1 MNLRKMAG
9 IRSVFICSLFL
20 LNPPLSASSKILT
33 LSFVGGSHY
42 LLMSEMSRVLH
53 ESGHEVTMFVQSGN
67 IMISGV
73 GEQDCKLAS
82 SYKIMTWSSG
92 EEFETAFKELF
103 AELEITFIEGRSDL
117 SSFLKLMVHF
127 ASQCNILLNQSHI
140 FDSLRAEKYDIVVVD
155 SFNPCCFLFVEKLGL
170 PFVSFFPSI
179 FADAPKMGIPSPL
192 SYVPVYQSRL
202 TDRMDFWERMKNAF
216 MYVTSKIVDHQVHK
230 IFDRVLED
238 QFEEGARPVFSEL
251 YQKTELWIYNTDF
264 SIEFAR
270 PLLPN
275 TIYIGGILARPAK
288 PVSQELEEF
297 IATSGDAG
305 FIIVTLGSMVSSVR
319 RSQLLEEMNAGFA
332 VMPQK
337 VIWRYQ
343 QSKWPTELKL
353 APNAKI
359 YDWLPQNDLL
369 GHPKVRLMVTHGGMN
384 SLMESIYHGV
394 PVLGIPLFG
403 DQFDNMVRAMA
414 KKIGIAISADQLTM
428 KRLTTSMKKLIEDPS
443 YKLAAAA
450 QSKIHR
456 SESLPPDQKLVRWIE
471 HIIASKGGAHLRP
484 YSSQQPW
491 YQQYLL
497 DVIAF
502 LFTSVSVV
510 IYICV
515 KLLRTVLSKL
525 LRQNKL
531 KKP

>member
-1 MNLRKMAG
+1 MAG
-9 IRSVFICSLFL
+9 IGSVIFCFLFFLKPL
-20 LNPPLSASSKILT
+20 LSESSKILT
-33 LSFVGGSHY
+33 LSFVGGSHH
-42 LLMSEMSRVLH
+42 LLMSEVSHVLH
-53 ESGHEVTMFVQSGN
+53 ESGHEVTMLLKSGN

-73 GEQDCKLAS
+73 NEHDPKFAG
-82 SYKIMTWSSG
+82 SYKIMTWSAG
-92 EEFETAFKELF
+92 EELETAFKTLF
-103 AELEITFIEGRSDL
+103 AEHQNKFIEGRSCL
-117 SSFLKLMVHF
+117 SDFLELIGHF
-127 ASQCNILLNQSHI
+127 ASECNILLNQSEVFH
-140 FDSLRAEKYDIVVVD
+140 SLQTEKYDLVVVD

-179 FADAPKMGIPSPL
+179 FADAPKMGIPSPP

-202 TDRMDFWERMKNAF
+202 TDHMDFWERIKNVF
-216 MYVTSKIVDHQVHK
+216 MYVTSKIVDHQVHRK
-230 IFDRVLED
+230 FDKAIED
-238 QFEEGARPVFSEL
+238 HFPEGVRPVLSEL
-251 YQKTELWIYNTDF
+251 YQKTELWIYNIDF

-305 FIIVTLGSMVSSVR
+305 FIVVTLGSMVSYVR
-319 RSQLLEEMNAGFA
+319 RSKLLEEMNAGFA
-332 VMPQK
+332 LMPQK

-353 APNAKI
+353 AQNAKI
-359 YDWLPQNDLL
+359 FDWLPQNDLL

-384 SLMESIYHGV
+384 SLMESIYHGI

-403 DQFDNMVRAMA
+403 DQFDNMVRAVA
-414 KKIGIAISADQLTM
+414 KKTGIAIPAVELTM
-428 KRLTTSMKKLIEDPS
+428 KRFAMSMKQLIEDPS
-443 YKLAAAA
+443 YKLAATA

-456 SESLPPDQKLVRWIE
+456 SEPLPPGQKLVRWIE

-491 YQQYLL
+491 YQPYLL
-497 DVIAF
+497 DVVAF
-502 LFTSVSVV
+502 IFTSVAVV

-525 LRQNKL
+525 LQRDKL